1 MMRGIELGFVYFLMS
16 STSLSAGEH
25 AGAMTQ
31 SFYGYYRRW

>member
-25 AGAMTQ
+25 AGAMTL
-31 SFYGYYRRW
+31 SCYGY